1 MYVSYDSLFLLLQD
15 WSTDPAV
22 AVPALFLVLTIGLI
36 AGLHAALY
44 GAYKD
49 SPHESFL
56 LRRFVRELV
65 FAGVIAGVI
74 GGFHLCQGQTLFI
87 IYLSVFALARVAT
100 EFWKLFL
107 RVEPQE
113 DYRIPTQIHWVK
125 GVVHNP
131 VIRFLM
137 GVGFVGSIYGCFLL
151 FRLLPDTIPWP
162 VTGLLVGG
170 GIGLAEAIAGAYK
183 DGTIEGFSFRK
194 FLKSPTFGALGG
206 LIASFHTGSLAFLLL
221 ASIGSMRMFNEL
233 FFKMIVRDYAPGK
246 FKSMVG
252 PFREWATRRQHFVP
266 PYAATWALYVAL
278 LIRLA

>member
-1 MYVSYDSLFLLLQD
+1 MWLPMDCLFLLLSLS
-15 WSTDPAV
+15 WFDPA
-22 AVPALFLVLTIGLI
+22 IGLPGVVVVLAI
-36 AGLHAALY
+36 GLAAGLHAASY

-65 FAGVIAGVI
+65 FATVIAAVMCAAG
-74 GGFHLCQGQTLFI
+74 LCRGQSLFI
-87 IYLSVFALARVAT
+87 IFLSVFALARVAT

-107 RVEPQE
+107 RVEPQQ

-125 GVVHNP
+125 GVVNNP
-131 VIRFLM
+131 ITRLLM
-137 GVGFVGSIYGCFLL
+137 GLGFLSGIYGCYSL
-151 FRLLPDTIPWP
+151 FRVLPDTLPWP
-162 VTGLLVGG
+162 VTGLIVGG

-206 LIASFHTGSLAFLLL
+206 FIACYHTTSLAFLLF

-233 FFKMIVRDYAPGK
+233 FFKMIVRGYAPGK

-252 PFREWATRRQHFVP
+252 PFKEWMTRRRHFIA

-278 LIRLA
+278 LVRLP